1 MDKVEYFKQT
11 LNADIHE
18 YGLTPLLF
26 DQMVAFLRDFVL
38 IENDSLYKVLA
49 VEMAFLL
56 TKNRGFYKKT
66 IRPIV
71 LRIFG
76 KKSFLYTN
84 LAILKQIALCA
95 LLLAKS
101 TKRFHHLEFYREEF
115 TRRIRDELFIADC
128 RLVLTETHNHF
139 YYDGCG
145 MVWIHP
151 QSGQHELLF
160 RIKKDEKK

>member
-1 MDKVEYFKQT
+1 MDTVEYFKQT
-11 LNADIHE
+11 LNADIYE

-26 DQMVAFLRDFVL
+26 DQMIAFLREFVQ

-71 LRIFG
+71 LRVFG

-84 LAILKQIALCA
+84 LAILKQIAPNTIEFRFKTDNNSIYNSGSSYRILQGGIY
-95 LLLAKS
+95 S
-101 TKRFHHLEFYREEF
+101 TNL
-115 TRRIRDELFIADC
+115 RRIICC
-128 RLVLTETHNHF
+128 RLSSCFNRNFV
-139 YYDGCG
+139 
-145 MVWIHP
+145 
-151 QSGQHELLF
+151 S
-160 RIKKDEKK
+160 